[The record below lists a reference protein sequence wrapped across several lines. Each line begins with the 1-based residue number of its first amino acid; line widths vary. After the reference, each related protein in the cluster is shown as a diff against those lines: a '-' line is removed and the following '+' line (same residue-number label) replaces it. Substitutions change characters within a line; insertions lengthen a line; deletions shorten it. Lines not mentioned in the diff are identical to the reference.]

1 MDIFVF
7 AAVTT
12 TAIICSYYTGKSNS
26 KLKSFL
32 VMTNMIE
39 RISKENL
46 NELEKIRKEKDKV
59 DEKENTK
66 ILLDQIR
73 ASERSREAIKIYN
86 EILNE
91 FKKIR

>member
-7 AAVTT
+7 AVITT
-12 TAIICSYYTGKSNS
+12 TAIICSYSMGKSNS

>member
-1 MDIFVF
+1 MGIFVF
-7 AAVTT
+7 AVVTT
-12 TAIICSYYTGKSNS
+12 TAIICSYYAGESNS

-39 RISKENL
+39 KIAKENL
-46 NELEKIRKEKDKV
+46 NELEKIKKEVGDN
-59 DEKENTK
+59 EKGNTK
-66 ILLDQIR
+66 VLLDQIR

-86 EILNE
+86 EIINE